1 LPYIKKEFITV
12 KNKKIEDF
20 LKDDVLYDTTLTLEL
35 LKKGKITDEI
45 GRRIQQNA
53 KLKSKFIYITIFEAQ
68 TNNLKPIF
76 ENFFFAIFDK
86 PSGILVHPS
95 STKDYSYTLLDEI
108 RYLYGNNASL
118 VHRIDKE
125 TSGLVLVSK
134 NKFSEAVLKP
144 MFENKEY
151 KKIYKAIVK
160 GKIEEKIDINKPI
173 SNSDSQIKI
182 KMTIDEKGKESRT
195 IITPI
200 KYNKEKNQT
209 LIEAI
214 PLTGRQ
220 HQIRVHLDSIGH
232 NIIGDP
238 IYGIDENIAND
249 ILNKKISKE
258 ERTLYTKSSRLLLQA
273 QYLEFKFLDTI
284 YKFSSNLDFFE

>member
-1 LPYIKKEFITV
+1 MPYIKKEFITV

-35 LKKGKITDEI
+35 LKKGKITDET

-53 KLKSKFIYITIFEAQ
+53 KLKSKFIYITIFEAK

-151 KKIYKAIVK
+151 KKIYKAVVK
-160 GKIEEKIDINKPI
+160 GKIQKKIDINKPL
-173 SNSDSQIKI
+173 SNSNSKIKI

-273 QYLEFKFLDTI
+273 QYLEFKFIDTI